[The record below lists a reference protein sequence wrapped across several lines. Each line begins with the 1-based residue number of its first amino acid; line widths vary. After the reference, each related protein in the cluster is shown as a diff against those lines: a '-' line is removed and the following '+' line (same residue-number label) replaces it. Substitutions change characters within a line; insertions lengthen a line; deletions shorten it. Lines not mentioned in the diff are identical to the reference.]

1 MRLSLDSA
9 PSSVAHAPALR
20 PVPNNLGPTLL
31 LAVGFLMAPLLIGV
45 PLLVLG
51 LALLRS
57 ADGTPALPVLAR
69 SVARWRQASDGRRI
83 DAS

>member
-1 MRLSLDSA
+1 MHLSVDSA
-9 PSSVAHAPALR
+9 PSTVANPNALR
-20 PVPNNLGPTLL
+20 AVPNNLGPTLL
-31 LAVGFLMAPLLIGV
+31 LVVGFLMVPLLIGV

-57 ADGTPALPVLAR
+57 ADGTPALPALSR
-69 SVARWRQASDGRRI
+69 CVARWRQASDGRRI

>member
-1 MRLSLDSA
+1 MRLSVDSA
-9 PSSVAHAPALR
+9 PSPVAHAPALR

-57 ADGTPALPVLAR
+57 ADGTPSLPFLAR
-69 SVARWRQASDGRRI
+69 AVARWRQVSDCRRT

>member
-1 MRLSLDSA
+1 M
-9 PSSVAHAPALR
+9 
-20 PVPNNLGPTLL
+20 PNNFGPTLL
-31 LAVGFLMAPLLIGV
+31 LALGLLTAPLLIGV

-57 ADGTPALPVLAR
+57 ADGTPALPSFSR
-69 SVARWRQASDGRRI
+69 SLARWRQASDWRRI

>member
-1 MRLSLDSA
+1 MRMSVDLS
-9 PSSVAHAPALR
+9 PSSVAHGPAVR

-31 LAVGFLMAPLLIGV
+31 LAVGFLMVPLLIGV

-57 ADGTPALPVLAR
+57 ADGGPALPSLSR
-69 SVARWRQASDGRRI
+69 SVARWRQASDCRRT